1 MDRYGFFRE
10 IACLAGKGDEK
21 AGFEELVELA
31 EFWRDNAPNDEERDK
46 ADETIGD
53 IYGAKGEFEE
63 EEESIER
70 RAYYDERLA

>member
-10 IACLAGKGDEK
+10 IARLAGKGDEK

-31 EFWRDNAPNDEERDK
+31 EFWRDNALNDEERDK
-46 ADETIGD
+46 ADDTLGD
-53 IYGAKGEFEE
+53 ICGAQGEYEE
-63 EEESIER
+63 EEEAIER